1 MTLRIVGWAKARASA
16 PCPRGRAS
24 PRGHGGMR
32 EVPLFERVGRLGPPY
47 RLLRHRGL
55 LRALRDGRVALGP
68 AGGLAIGE
76 GDAVDHRLVEDAA
89 GDLHGER
96 DALLG
101 ES

>member
-32 EVPLFERVGRLGPPY
+32 EVPLFERLGRLCPPY
-47 RLLRHRGL
+47 GLLRHRRL
-55 LRALRDGRVALGP
+55 LRGLRDRWVALGP
-68 AGGLAIGE
+68 AGGVAVRP

-96 DALLG
+96 DAL
-101 ES
+101 